1 MLKESWD
8 IKKLGYYVGLLERYL
23 AINYIDTNLHKYQS
37 AVYYLSK
44 N

>member
-1 MLKESWD
+1 MLKESCD
-8 IKKLGYYVGLLERYL
+8 IKKLGLLERYL

-44 N
+44 K